1 MLREPTP
8 PSPGVPRRSTWPFPP
23 YRFVPGLNPR
33 PSTVNTPPEP
43 QPSAPEPRPLGSGSR
58 QKRPQPQWSPA
69 ESEARLF
76 PTRWHDCPHYLFGVD
91 LYNFAYW
98 WEAHEAWEDI
108 WRELPPADPCRALLQ
123 CFIQVSA
130 AHLKR
135 HLGVQRG
142 VHELL
147 SRAQR
152 NFNAAAAAPPHTGGI
167 DRLAWWTAV
176 QRYFAGQTSRFPFI
190 EPGPVQA

>member
-1 MLREPTP
+1 MSHAEP
-8 PSPGVPRRSTWPFPP
+8 
-23 YRFVPGLNPR
+23 
-33 PSTVNTPPEP
+33 
-43 QPSAPEPRPLGSGSR
+43 
-58 QKRPQPQWSPA
+58 
-69 ESEARLF
+69 EARLF

-108 WRELPPADPCRALLQ
+108 WRELPPTDPCRAFLQ
-123 CFIQVSA
+123 CLIQVSA

-135 HLGVQRG
+135 HLGVERG

-176 QRYFAGQTSRFPFI
+176 QRYFSGQTTHFPFLQ
-190 EPGPVQA
+190 PHADA